1 MRKSLLITVLLFAL
15 SLIGFSQEWQ
25 GISSDSPVGMKKTL
39 VSSTENEIVVDVQIG
54 GFYFNSVETPNGKQ
68 LVVSVDKMVS
78 MLEAGAPDLPMEAI
92 PAIIGDNAEMT
103 VNVLKSSY
111 VDIENVEIAPSK
123 GNFSRQIN
131 PEDVPYKYGEMYQKD
146 AFYPATAAY
155 LEAPYILRDFR
166 GQNIMVR
173 PFAYNPVTK
182 TLRVYTK
189 MTIAMT
195 KVSDNGENQKLTRR
209 GSEIR
214 TNSDFMS
221 TYERHFINFAD
232 MNAKY
237 DFTTD
242 KGSMVVITVDQF
254 ADALQPLVDWKNI
267 SGRPCTL
274 VTLSEIGGNN
284 ETQIKNYIMD
294 QYTNN
299 NLAFVLLVGDYST
312 LTPHSMNGGRSDN
325 WFAMLDGND
334 YYTEAFVGRFS
345 CESVA
350 DAENQVAKVLYYE
363 RDMEAGLTWVNKG
376 MGVGANEG
384 AGNGHNGGEADYVHI
399 DYIRDTLLGYTYEA
413 VSQQYSG
420 VGAGTS
426 AAAISSDLNAGVS
439 IVNYCNHGSQTS
451 WAVAGYS
458 NSNVNAL
465 TNDYKWPFIIS
476 VACNNGQFD
485 GTCFG
490 EAWLRATNNS
500 TSAPTGAL
508 GGMFSWISQ
517 PWTPPMTG
525 QDEMVNIM
533 CEHIGTDSYRHTL
546 GGLAENGNM
555 KILDAHPN
563 DNGDTHNTW
572 IFFGDPSVM
581 MRTDNPVEM
590 TVNANPG
597 ALMLGMTSL
606 SVSADAAYGI
616 ATLSM
621 DGEVIASAELIDG
634 NAELEFEPLS
644 NVGTASLIVMGY
656 NKVTYVGEVEIVPAE
671 GPYLTL
677 FSFNPTNVPVVEEQL
692 MSMSFKNVG
701 VEATSGNT
709 TVVISSDDANI
720 TITDNEGVL
729 SAVAAGEVA
738 TLTNEFAF
746 TIAEG
751 VEDGT
756 KIQINVTMTCGS
768 TEWTGKAVVTVG
780 APIIVFDGFQFAGSY
795 IPGESQTVVANFKNT
810 GHYMATNSVVTA
822 STTSEYLTIENNTFE
837 IGTIDPDGIGT
848 ALFTVT
854 VAEACDPTEVLPLEF
869 AFTADNGVEATGNG
883 ALKNT
888 CNVIFNMSDSYGD
901 GWNGAKLTVEFGD
914 GSPAQNLT
922 MTSGSSIE
930 YNLEITTGVHVTVK
944 FVGGSYN
951 SECSFNIQYEDGTLI
966 YQSSGTPIA
975 GVQCEFDVNCGGG
988 TGAELLP
995 VENLAA
1001 SVDYNTV
1008 TLTWEA
1014 PADATPEAY
1023 IVKRNG
1029 VVVGEVAELTF
1040 VDSELPDAIY
1050 NYLVI
1055 AKYAEG
1061 ESVPVSV
1068 TAEVNVLAI
1077 GENTLSFGV
1086 YPNPAESVL
1095 NMVSNANN
1103 FEYQLVNGLGQVVA
1117 AGIAN
1122 GNAQINVSSIENGV
1136 YFLKIVADGNQK
1148 VVKVTVK

>member
-1 MRKSLLITVLLFAL
+1 MRKSLLITVLLLAISF
-15 SLIGFSQEWQ
+15 IGISQEWH

-54 GFYFNSVETPNGKQ
+54 GFYFNSVDTPNGKQ
-68 LVVSVDKMVS
+68 FVVSVDKMVS

-103 VNVLKSSY
+103 VSVVKSSY

-131 PEDVPYKYGEMYQKD
+131 PEDVPYKYGEMYGQN
-146 AFYPATAAY
+146 AFYPSTPAY

-173 PFAYNPVTK
+173 PFAYNAVTK

-195 KVSDNGENQKLTRR
+195 KVSDKGENQKLVRR
-209 GSEIR
+209 SNEIKSCSE
-214 TNSDFMS
+214 FVS
-221 TYERHFINFAD
+221 TYQRHFINFAEA
-232 MNAKY
+232 NEKY
-237 DFTTD
+237 TFTVDNGT
-242 KGSMVVITVDQF
+242 MVVISADQF
-254 ADALQPLVDWKNI
+254 ADAMQPLVDWKNI

-274 VTLSEIGGNN
+274 VRLSEIGGNN

-299 NLAFVLLVGDYST
+299 NLAFVLLVGDYT
-312 LTPHSMNGGRSDN
+312 HLTPHSMNGGRSDN
-325 WFAMLDGND
+325 WFAMLDGTD

-350 DAENQVAKVLYYE
+350 DAETQVAKVLYYE

-376 MGVGANEG
+376 LGIGANEG

-399 DYIRDTLLGYTYEA
+399 DYIRDTLLGYTYEQ

-439 IVNYCNHGSQTS
+439 IVNYCNHGSPTS
-451 WAVAGYS
+451 WAVANYS
-458 NSNVNAL
+458 NTHVNAL
-465 TNDYKWPFIIS
+465 ENDNKLPFIIS

-485 GTCFG
+485 VTCFG

-500 TSAPTGAL
+500 TGVPTGAL

-525 QDEMVNIM
+525 QDEMVDIM
-533 CEHIGTDSYRHTL
+533 CEHINAENFRHTI

-555 KILDAHPN
+555 KILDAHPS
-563 DNGDTHNTW
+563 DAGDTHNTW

-590 TVNANPG
+590 TVSVNPG
-597 ALMLGMTSL
+597 ALMLGMTSAI
-606 SVSADAAYGI
+606 VSTDATFGV
-616 ATLSM
+616 ATLSLN
-621 DGEVIASAELIDG
+621 GEVIASADIVDG
-634 NAELEFEPLS
+634 DAELEFEPLS
-644 NVGTASLIVMGY
+644 TVGTATLVVMGY
-656 NKVTYVGEVEIVPAE
+656 NKVTYIGEVEIVPAE
-671 GPYLTL
+671 GPYMTV
-677 FSFNPTNVPVVEEQL
+677 FNYTPTNVPVNEEQT
-692 MSMSFKNVG
+692 MSMTFKNVG
-701 VEATSGNT
+701 VEATQGT
-709 TVVISSDDANI
+709 TNVVVSSTDSNI
-720 TITDNEGVL
+720 TFIDNEGSFASVP
-729 SAVAAGEVA
+729 ANETV

-768 TEWTGKAVVTVG
+768 TEWTGKAVLTVG
-780 APIIVFDGFQFAGSY
+780 TPIIVFDSFQFAGSY
-795 IPGESQTVVANFKNT
+795 VPGESQTVVANFKNV
-810 GHYMATNSVVTA
+810 GHYMATNAVVTA
-822 STTSEYLTIENNTFE
+822 SSTSEYVTIENNTFE
-837 IGTIDPDGIGT
+837 IGTVDPEGFGT
-848 ALFTVT
+848 ALFTV
-854 VAEACDPTEVLPLEF
+854 AIDASCDPTEVIPLEF
-869 AFTADNGVEATGNG
+869 VFTADNGVETTGNG
-883 ALKNT
+883 SLKNS
-888 CNVIFNMSDSYGD
+888 CNVIFNMNDSYGD
-901 GWNGAKLTVEFGD
+901 GWNGAKLVVEFD
-914 GSPAQNLT
+914 NGSPSQDLT
-922 MTSGSSIE
+922 MTSGSTAS
-930 YNLEITTGVHVTVK
+930 YTLEITIGVHVTVK

-951 SECSFNIQYEDGTLI
+951 SECSFNIKYDDGTLI
-966 YQSSGTPIA
+966 YESSGTPVA
-975 GVQCEFDVNCGGG
+975 GVQCEFDVNCGG
-988 TGAELLP
+988 TPTTLAP
-995 VENLAA
+995 VENLEA

-1008 TLTWEA
+1008 TLTWNA
-1014 PADATPEAY
+1014 PAEGTPDSY

-1029 VVVGEVAELTF
+1029 VKVGEVTELTF
-1040 VDSELPDAIY
+1040 VESELPDAIY

-1055 AKYAEG
+1055 AKYASG
-1061 ESVPVSV
+1061 ESIPVPVTV
-1068 TAEVNVLAI
+1068 EVNVASVD
-1077 GENTLSFGV
+1077 ENVLTFGV
-1086 YPNPAESVL
+1086 YPNPAENVL
-1095 NMVSNANN
+1095 NIVSNANS
-1103 FEYQLVNGLGQVVA
+1103 FEYQLVNNLGQTVTTGV
-1117 AGIAN
+1117 AN
-1122 GNAQINVSSIENGV
+1122 GNAQINVSSIENGI
-1136 YFLKIVADGNQK
+1136 YFLKIVADGNTK